1 MEKFNYSVII
11 PHYNIPDLLERCLLS
26 IPVRKEIQ
34 VLVVDNNSTQPNRE
48 RAQDV
53 CSRFEHVQY
62 VQDNI
67 GKGAGHA
74 RNIGLGLAEG
84 KWILF
89 ADADDFFEPS
99 FWNFIDHLTGDTDA
113 DILYAKVN
121 SVNSDTLE
129 TQERKTKR
137 RLNGYVSDFL
147 NDKDP
152 YAEDRMRLLYNVPWG
167 KILRKSLIDTHNIRF
182 EEVPTSN
189 DVMFSTISGFNA
201 RSVKATECVMYVVTV
216 RSGSL
221 LTRKDKQAIRCRYE
235 VALRQHNYCVKHG
248 KSYFAAYLFTYIKN
262 ALLQYGLKEFVW
274 YIRMMWKY
282 RTNPLYGISRRIKE
296 F

>member
-1 MEKFNYSVII
+1 MEKFNYTVII
-11 PHYNIPDLLERCLLS
+11 PHYNIPQLLERCLSS
-26 IPVRKEIQ
+26 IPPRDDVQ
-34 VLVVDNNSTQPNRE
+34 VLVIDNKSTMENQKL
-48 RAQDV
+48 AQNI
-53 CSRFEHVQY
+53 CNKFNHVQY

-74 RNIGLGLAEG
+74 RNIGLELAEG
-84 KWILF
+84 KWLIF
-89 ADADDFFEPS
+89 ADADDFFS
-99 FWNFIDHLTGDTDA
+99 SGFWNCIDQLTEEDDA
-113 DILYAKVN
+113 DIIFSKVD
-121 SVNSDTLE
+121 SINSDTLE
-129 TQERKTKR
+129 PQERKTKS
-137 RLNGYVSDFL
+137 RLNGYISNFR
-147 NDKDP
+147 NRKDP
-152 YAEDRMRLLYNVPWG
+152 YAEDRLRLLYNVPWG
-167 KILRKSLIDTHNIRF
+167 KIFRKSLIDSHNIRF
-182 EEVPTSN
+182 EEIPTSN

>member
-1 MEKFNYSVII
+1 MENQKLAQNICNKFN
-11 PHYNIPDLLERCLLS
+11 
-26 IPVRKEIQ
+26 
-34 VLVVDNNSTQPNRE
+34 
-48 RAQDV
+48 
-53 CSRFEHVQY
+53 HVQY

-74 RNIGLGLAEG
+74 RNIGLELAEG
-84 KWILF
+84 KWLIF
-89 ADADDFFEPS
+89 ADADDFFS
-99 FWNFIDHLTGDTDA
+99 SGFWNCIDQLTEEDDA
-113 DILYAKVN
+113 DIIFSKVD
-121 SVNSDTLE
+121 SINSDTLE
-129 TQERKTKR
+129 PQERKTKS
-137 RLNGYVSDFL
+137 RLNGYISNFR
-147 NDKDP
+147 NRKDP
-152 YAEDRMRLLYNVPWG
+152 YAEDRLRLLYNVPWG
-167 KILRKSLIDTHNIRF
+167 KIFRKSLIDSHNIRF
-182 EEVPTSN
+182 EEIPTSN

-248 KSYFAAYLFTYIKN
+248 KPYFAAYLLTYIKN
-262 ALLQYGLKEFVW
+262 ALKDFGIKECLW